1 MLPNEPHTSDY
12 KRVSNHASARS
23 LNTTPT
29 PSHPTPAVPAS
40 PEVRSQNPEES
51 DGEMLP
57 NEPHTS
63 DYKRVSNHASARSLN
78 TTPTPSHPTPAVP
91 ASPEV
96 RSQNPEESDGEIT
109 HYKNDVRYGAARK
122 PESVGPMVTQ
132 QCHTQFAGAPQ
143 LFPPYAS
150 SQTLDAL
157 TVLHRPPRDSVGTIF
172 EISQYIFI
180 KETTHK
186 VAENSPTAHGR
197 FRPSWSSPAA
207 QSDWASKKLVWV
219 PDEQQGFV
227 MATLLDTV
235 GEECNV
241 QIVDSGKKCSF
252 HHDLVQRMN
261 PPKFEKAEDMANLTF
276 LNEASVLHNLKS
288 RYYSGMIYTYSG
300 LFCVVIN
307 PYKRLPI
314 YNDEIIEWYKG
325 KRRHER
331 PPHIYAIADAA
342 YRNMLQGSVFM
353 MLFTQLIYRSRGP
366 VHIVHVCFIV
376 SFHAVVSGE
385 SGAGKTENTKKVI
398 QYLASVATSAKTQK
412 TTTANVMSKLH
423 SQDINVGELEAQLLK
438 ANPILEAF
446 GNAKTI
452 KNDNSSR
459 FGKFIRINF
468 DTSGF
473 IAGANIETYLLEKA
487 RVIRQA
493 PDERCFH
500 IFYQLLATAT
510 SEMKEKLL
518 LDQAGAYRFLS
529 NGMLEIPGS
538 DEHQAYRETS
548 EAMDIM
554 GITKEDQMAIFRVIS
569 AVLHL
574 GNLDFRQE
582 RNSDQATLP
591 DHSVAQKACHLLG
604 IPLVDMTK
612 AFLKPRIKVGK
623 DLVSKAQTKAQVEF
637 AVEAISK
644 SIYERLFLWLV
655 DRINKTLDRTK
666 RPGASF
672 VGILDI
678 AGFEIFQTNS
688 FEQLCINYTNE
699 KLQQL
704 FNHTMFVLEQD
715 EYSREG
721 IPWDFIDFGLDLQ
734 PTIDLIEKP
743 LGILALLDEEC
754 FFPKATDKSF
764 VEKLLKTQEA
774 HPKICKPDFRSSADF
789 GVLHYAGRVDY
800 VSAQWLTKNMD
811 PLNDN
816 IVSLFLASS
825 DPLVQ
830 DIYKDAEIIS
840 MSATAANDTAFGTAR
855 GVRKGML
862 RTVGQLYKESLVRL
876 MAVLKNTSPSF
887 VRCIIPNHEKRPGR
901 IDPPLVLDQLKCNG
915 VLEGIRICRQG
926 FPSRVLFQE
935 FRQRYEILT
944 PNIIPKNSIYKVAEN
959 SWIAHDQFG
968 SSWGSSGGQ
977 PYEWCSVKED
987 ISTYSAFFIT
997 ARELRIQHQQA
1008 ITVIQR
1014 NCVAYL
1020 KLRNWPWWRLFT
1032 KVRPLLTV
1040 TRQEEVVAA
1049 KEDELRKVRE
1059 ALEKITNDLAELQR
1073 SYEKLTKERTQLQAE
1088 LEQEHESNQN
1098 IQAERLRLLERIQN
1112 LEDEFLEM
1120 ENKGVDEKVKLQNAD
1135 LEIKRLKEQVADLSD
1150 QLEAEEQQR
1159 QKLQVEKSS
1168 IEQRMTQVNT
1178 ENVNLEDKYNKL
1190 VKDKKVLTDRV
1201 ADLSSQLAEEE
1212 ERSKQLLKLKAKQ
1225 ESSIQ
1230 DLEER
1235 LAREQKAR
1243 QDLDRSKRRLESEA
1257 AERSDLTVEQQRN
1270 LEELNALVSK
1280 LEAELSQQQLRLDE
1294 EIVAKTIAA
1303 KKIREDESLIQELKE
1318 DLESERKARDKAEE
1332 AKRDLTEEVEAM
1344 RLELIDSGSNTV
1356 AQTEALHKYE
1366 AEVSN
1371 LRRQLD
1377 AQSSAHEAA
1386 IVELRKNHTLS
1397 LDAVTEQLEQAKK
1410 AKAALEKTKSQQDA
1424 SIEELQKQVQSLQMG
1439 KSDLDKRRRQGE
1451 QQLNEVQIRLQDLE
1465 IQRNDFDNRLTKA
1478 LADLEAAN
1486 STVEEL
1492 EAKLTRVSRSESA
1505 AVAELNEVRVRLDDE
1520 TKAKLSLQSQVRQL
1534 EDEREGAKDA
1544 LEAEEQVKAAL
1555 EKHVHTLQQQ
1565 MQDAKKKVE
1574 EDVHHMEQLEDARKK
1589 LIRELD
1595 ASNNRNEELV
1605 AQVEKLEK
1613 SRKKLQ
1619 GELEDANHAMA
1630 SQRSDQANNE
1640 RRVKKLEAANAEL
1653 TAQLNQ
1659 LQAEKEAFDREMR
1672 DRDTRLLMH
1681 RNENEDL
1688 KERLEEAERQRGML
1702 ARELEDLGS
1711 NRDDAGKS
1719 MIELQQA
1726 NYQLDQQLREA
1737 RQQLEELEDEVS
1749 TVIMEKQRT
1758 EVQLN
1763 ALKTQLE
1770 RDLASRDELLEEQ
1783 RRQTLKQLRDL
1794 EAELEDER
1802 KQRGSHLEVRKK
1814 LESDLAEATQ
1824 RLELA
1829 SRQKDEALKQLKKF
1843 QSVGGSMQRD
1853 MEEAIRSRDQA
1864 LESLRDIEKKWRT
1877 AEAERNHFQ
1886 EDLQASERTCRAIRS
1901 ELDEALEELASTT
1914 SAKNAAV
1921 EEKKRLEARIVS
1933 FEDQLEEAQN
1943 GMDAAEERFKRSL
1956 AQLEQLQTDLS
1967 TERNNAMRAD
1977 SQRVS
1982 LEKQVKELRDRL
1994 AEAEKDSGRR
2004 SKAQIATL
2012 EARIAAFDEQLETEK
2027 SEKMAATK
2035 SCRRLEKRIKEMAL
2049 QIEEEKRSSQLS
2061 KDSYEKA
2068 QNSLKRIKREIETL
2082 EEENAQLKTQRR
2094 RLQRDLE
2101 EAAEARRI
2109 AERDLQNLRKLH
2121 RAGPRISRQPPTI
2134 LSVRPGDDG
2143 LGDDNHSIGD
2153 TDSLGSTDILSTA
2166 TTNNSHYTT
2175 DDSVMK

>member
-1 MLPNEPHTSDY
+1 MDNKKDTSNDPQNVELL
-12 KRVSNHASARS
+12 RV
-23 LNTTPT
+23 
-29 PSHPTPAVPAS
+29 
-40 PEVRSQNPEES
+40 
-51 DGEMLP
+51 G
-57 NEPHTS
+57 
-63 DYKRVSNHASARSLN
+63 K
-78 TTPTPSHPTPAVP
+78 
-91 ASPEV
+91 
-96 RSQNPEESDGEIT
+96 
-109 HYKNDVRYGAARK
+109 
-122 PESVGPMVTQ
+122 GPLEDT
-132 QCHTQFAGAPQ
+132 
-143 LFPPYAS
+143 
-150 SQTLDAL
+150 
-157 TVLHRPPRDSVGTIF
+157 
-172 EISQYIFI
+172 
-180 KETTHK
+180 
-186 VAENSPTAHGR
+186 
-197 FRPSWSSPAA
+197 AA

-219 PDEQQGFV
+219 PDEHQGFV

-235 GEECNV
+235 GEECKV

-342 YRNMLQGSVFM
+342 YRNMLQDREDQSI
-353 MLFTQLIYRSRGP
+353 LCT
-366 VHIVHVCFIV
+366 
-376 SFHAVVSGE
+376 GE

-412 TTTANVMSKLH
+412 TTTANVISKLH
-423 SQDINVGELEAQLLK
+423 SQDINIGELEAQLLK

-518 LDQAGAYRFLS
+518 LDQAAAYRFLS

-678 AGFEIFQTNS
+678 AGFEIFQVNS

-816 IVSLFLASS
+816 IVALFLASS

-944 PNIIPKNSIYKVAEN
+944 PNIIPKGFMDGRNAVMKMLEALELNAGLYRIGHSKIFFKAGVLAQLE
-959 SWIAHDQFG
+959 
-968 SSWGSSGGQ
+968 
-977 PYEWCSVKED
+977 ED
-987 ISTYSAFFIT
+987 RDIHLTDVIIRFQARARGYLARR

-1073 SYEKLTKERTQLQAE
+1073 SYEKLTKEKTQLQAE

-1120 ENKGVDEKVKLQNAD
+1120 ENKGVEEKVKLQNAD

-1159 QKLQVEKSS
+1159 QKLQVEKGS

-1212 ERSKQLLKLKAKQ
+1212 ERSKQLLKLKAKH

-1235 LAREQKAR
+1235 LAREQKSR
-1243 QDLDRSKRRLESEA
+1243 QDLDRSKRRLEAEA

-1280 LEAELSQQQLRLDE
+1280 LEAELSQQQSRLDE

-1386 IVELRKNHTLS
+1386 IMELRKNHAVS

-1486 STVEEL
+1486 STLEEL
-1492 EAKLTRVSRSESA
+1492 EAKLTRVARSESA

-1814 LESDLAEATQ
+1814 LESDLSEATQ

-1914 SAKNAAV
+1914 STKNAAV

-1977 SQRVS
+1977 SQRLS

-2166 TTNNSHYTT
+2166 TTNNSHYAT
-2175 DDSVMK
+2175 DDSIMK

>member
-1 MLPNEPHTSDY
+1 MDTSNDPQNVELL
-12 KRVSNHASARS
+12 RV
-23 LNTTPT
+23 
-29 PSHPTPAVPAS
+29 
-40 PEVRSQNPEES
+40 
-51 DGEMLP
+51 G
-57 NEPHTS
+57 
-63 DYKRVSNHASARSLN
+63 K
-78 TTPTPSHPTPAVP
+78 
-91 ASPEV
+91 
-96 RSQNPEESDGEIT
+96 
-109 HYKNDVRYGAARK
+109 
-122 PESVGPMVTQ
+122 GPLEDT
-132 QCHTQFAGAPQ
+132 
-143 LFPPYAS
+143 
-150 SQTLDAL
+150 
-157 TVLHRPPRDSVGTIF
+157 
-172 EISQYIFI
+172 
-180 KETTHK
+180 
-186 VAENSPTAHGR
+186 
-197 FRPSWSSPAA
+197 AA

-219 PDEQQGFV
+219 PDEHQGFV

-235 GEECNV
+235 GEECKV

-342 YRNMLQGSVFM
+342 YRSMLQDREDQSI
-353 MLFTQLIYRSRGP
+353 LCT
-366 VHIVHVCFIV
+366 
-376 SFHAVVSGE
+376 GE

-398 QYLASVATSAKTQK
+398 QYLASVAASAKTQK
-412 TTTANVMSKLH
+412 TTTANVISKLH
-423 SQDINVGELEAQLLK
+423 GELEAQLLK

-518 LDQAGAYRFLS
+518 LDQAAAYRFLS
-529 NGMLEIPGS
+529 HGMLEIPGS

-678 AGFEIFQTNS
+678 AGFEIFQINS

-816 IVSLFLASS
+816 IVALFLASS

-830 DIYKDAEIIS
+830 V
-840 MSATAANDTAFGTAR
+840 AANDTAFGTAR

-944 PNIIPKNSIYKVAEN
+944 PNIIPKGFMDGRNAVMKMLEALELNAGLYRIGHSKIFFKAGVLAQLE
-959 SWIAHDQFG
+959 
-968 SSWGSSGGQ
+968 
-977 PYEWCSVKED
+977 ED
-987 ISTYSAFFIT
+987 RDIHLTDVIIRFQARARGYLARR

-1059 ALEKITNDLAELQR
+1059 ALEKITNELAELQR
-1073 SYEKLTKERTQLQAE
+1073 SYEKLTKEKTQLQAE

-1112 LEDEFLEM
+1112 LEDEFMEM
-1120 ENKGVDEKVKLQNAD
+1120 ENKGVEEKVKLQNAD

-1159 QKLQVEKSS
+1159 QKLQVEKGS

-1178 ENVNLEDKYNKL
+1178 ENVSLEDKYNKL

-1201 ADLSSQLAEEE
+1201 TDLSSQLAEEE
-1212 ERSKQLLKLKAKQ
+1212 ERSKQLLKLKAKH

-1243 QDLDRSKRRLESEA
+1243 QDLDRSKRRLEAEA

-1270 LEELNALVSK
+1270 LEELNALVTK
-1280 LEAELSQQQLRLDE
+1280 LEAELSQQQSRLDE

-1492 EAKLTRVSRSESA
+1492 EAKLTRVARSESA
-1505 AVAELNEVRVRLDDE
+1505 AVTELNEVRVRLDDE

-1534 EDEREGAKDA
+1534 EDEREVAKDA

-1589 LIRELD
+1589 LMRELD

-1605 AQVEKLEK
+1605 TQVEKLEK

-1619 GELEDANHAMA
+1619 GELEDATHAMA

-1853 MEEAIRSRDQA
+1853 MEEAVRSRDQA

-1914 SAKNAAV
+1914 SAKNTAV

-1977 SQRVS
+1977 SQRLS

-2121 RAGPRISRQPPTI
+2121 R
-2134 LSVRPGDDG
+2134 G
-2143 LGDDNHSIGD
+2143 LGDHTALSTTISDRRYTAQYKLLCHQKWSEMLPSRRSFVKGMRVAEVLDDEAADELIVSNLCTVALGRLWAI
-2153 TDSLGSTDILSTA
+2153 LRLIFGSTVDLIRLVMVSVRLIMWLVTQLSIIAGTPA
-2166 TTNNSHYTT
+2166 DSAEADLNSSFRSSFQFISQF
-2175 DDSVMK
+2175 DSHFTRIRVARYIGRSASYLESSVACVMSLQPIRTLVFGASNIEIALTPDFRSQ

>member
-1 MLPNEPHTSDY
+1 M
-12 KRVSNHASARS
+12 
-23 LNTTPT
+23 
-29 PSHPTPAVPAS
+29 
-40 PEVRSQNPEES
+40 
-51 DGEMLP
+51 
-57 NEPHTS
+57 
-63 DYKRVSNHASARSLN
+63 
-78 TTPTPSHPTPAVP
+78 
-91 ASPEV
+91 
-96 RSQNPEESDGEIT
+96 
-109 HYKNDVRYGAARK
+109 
-122 PESVGPMVTQ
+122 
-132 QCHTQFAGAPQ
+132 
-143 LFPPYAS
+143 
-150 SQTLDAL
+150 
-157 TVLHRPPRDSVGTIF
+157 DS
-172 EISQYIFI
+172 
-180 KETTHK
+180 KK
-186 VAENSPTAHGR
+186 ENSNDPQNVELLRVGKGPLEDT
-197 FRPSWSSPAA
+197 AA

-423 SQDINVGELEAQLLK
+423 GELEAQLLK

-944 PNIIPKNSIYKVAEN
+944 PNIIPKGFMDGRNAVMKMLEALELNAGLYRIGHSKIFFKAGVLAQLE
-959 SWIAHDQFG
+959 
-968 SSWGSSGGQ
+968 
-977 PYEWCSVKED
+977 ED
-987 ISTYSAFFIT
+987 RDIHLTDVIIRFQARARGYLARR

-1332 AKRDLTEEVEAM
+1332 AKAM

-1478 LADLEAAN
+1478 LTDLEAAN
-1486 STVEEL
+1486 NTVEEL

-1758 EVQLN
+1758 EVYCCGPLECIMFIPVLYPRTENSYELYVLLLQVQLN

-1783 RRQTLKQLRDL
+1783 RRQNLKQLRDL

>member
-1 MLPNEPHTSDY
+1 MDTSNDPQNVELL
-12 KRVSNHASARS
+12 RV
-23 LNTTPT
+23 
-29 PSHPTPAVPAS
+29 
-40 PEVRSQNPEES
+40 
-51 DGEMLP
+51 G
-57 NEPHTS
+57 
-63 DYKRVSNHASARSLN
+63 K
-78 TTPTPSHPTPAVP
+78 
-91 ASPEV
+91 
-96 RSQNPEESDGEIT
+96 
-109 HYKNDVRYGAARK
+109 
-122 PESVGPMVTQ
+122 GPLEDT
-132 QCHTQFAGAPQ
+132 
-143 LFPPYAS
+143 
-150 SQTLDAL
+150 
-157 TVLHRPPRDSVGTIF
+157 
-172 EISQYIFI
+172 
-180 KETTHK
+180 
-186 VAENSPTAHGR
+186 
-197 FRPSWSSPAA
+197 AA

-219 PDEQQGFV
+219 PDEHQGFV

-235 GEECNV
+235 GEECKV

-342 YRNMLQGSVFM
+342 YRSMLQDREDQSI
-353 MLFTQLIYRSRGP
+353 LCT
-366 VHIVHVCFIV
+366 
-376 SFHAVVSGE
+376 GE

-398 QYLASVATSAKTQK
+398 QYLASVAASAKTQK
-412 TTTANVMSKLH
+412 TTTANVISKLH

-518 LDQAGAYRFLS
+518 LDQAAAYRFLS
-529 NGMLEIPGS
+529 HGMLEIPGS

-678 AGFEIFQTNS
+678 AGFEIFQINS

-816 IVSLFLASS
+816 IVALFLASS

-944 PNIIPKNSIYKVAEN
+944 PNIIPKGFMDGRNAVMKMLEALELNAGLYRIGHSKIFFKAGVLAQLE
-959 SWIAHDQFG
+959 
-968 SSWGSSGGQ
+968 
-977 PYEWCSVKED
+977 ED
-987 ISTYSAFFIT
+987 RDIHLTDVIIRFQARARGYLARR

-1059 ALEKITNDLAELQR
+1059 ALEKITNELAELQR
-1073 SYEKLTKERTQLQAE
+1073 SYEKLTKEKTQLQAE

-1112 LEDEFLEM
+1112 LEDEFMEM
-1120 ENKGVDEKVKLQNAD
+1120 ENKGVEEKVKLQNAD

-1159 QKLQVEKSS
+1159 QKLQVEKGS

-1178 ENVNLEDKYNKL
+1178 ENVSLEDKYNKL

-1201 ADLSSQLAEEE
+1201 TDLSSQLAEEE
-1212 ERSKQLLKLKAKQ
+1212 ERSKQLLKLKAKH

-1243 QDLDRSKRRLESEA
+1243 QDLDRSKRRLEAEA

-1270 LEELNALVSK
+1270 LEELNALVTK
-1280 LEAELSQQQLRLDE
+1280 LEAELSQQQSRLDE

-1492 EAKLTRVSRSESA
+1492 EAKLTRVARSESA
-1505 AVAELNEVRVRLDDE
+1505 AVTELNEVRVRLDDE

-1534 EDEREGAKDA
+1534 EDEREVAKDA

-1589 LIRELD
+1589 LMRELD

-1605 AQVEKLEK
+1605 TQVEKLEK

-1619 GELEDANHAMA
+1619 GELEDATHAMA

-1914 SAKNAAV
+1914 SAKNTAV

-1977 SQRVS
+1977 SQRLS

-2121 RAGPRISRQPPTI
+2121 RPSRMFDFTAP
-2134 LSVRPGDDG
+2134 
-2143 LGDDNHSIGD
+2143 
-2153 TDSLGSTDILSTA
+2153 DILSA
-2166 TTNNSHYTT
+2166 SPNGSHLMEEESHSHQQT
-2175 DDSVMK
+2175 D